1 VQHAAV
7 QCARR
12 WPQCSAVLSCCTVR
26 AVLPLCRDDHN
37 RLSFARAPVAWLSL
51 HGYPCTDYLRAAICA
66 RPSVHGFMCTALR
79 ALSSHDYCTAL
90 SFLANASFVCAA
102 HHNRVL
108 RLGHVLE
115 AADVHGHRGG
125 DARLRERSRRGVAR
139 GKGSDGGEHAWCERM
154 KRLAKEIECRG
165 AKRLS
170 LTPGLLAE

>member
-1 VQHAAV
+1 MAIFA
-7 QCARR
+7 
-12 WPQCSAVLSCCTVR
+12 
-26 AVLPLCRDDHN
+26 
-37 RLSFARAPVAWLSL
+37 RLSM
-51 HGYPCTDYLRAAICA
+51 HGISRAAICA

-79 ALSSHDYCTAL
+79 SLSSHDYCTAL

-139 GKGSDGGEHAWCERM
+139 GKGSDGGQHACCERM
-154 KRLAKEIECRG
+154 KEAGEGDRMSWCQALVADTWSPR
-165 AKRLS
+165 
-170 LTPGLLAE
+170 